1 LNKEYDMQ
9 HLDWLILLITTGF
22 VLLCVGY
29 NFRDQQWGMAILA
42 AGVLTM
48 FSTLAFKMYIT
59 FS

>member
-1 LNKEYDMQ
+1 MQ

-29 NFRDQQWGMAILA
+29 NFRDQQWGVAILA

-48 FSTLAFKMYIT
+48 FSTLAFKMFIT